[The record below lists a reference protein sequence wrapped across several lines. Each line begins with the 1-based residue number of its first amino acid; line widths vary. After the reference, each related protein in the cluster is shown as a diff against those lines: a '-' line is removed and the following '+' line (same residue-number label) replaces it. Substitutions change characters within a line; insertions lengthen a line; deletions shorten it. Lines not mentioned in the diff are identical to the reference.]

1 MNAAKSPVAKSAG
14 LYRRQ
19 SKAVPKLLRSASFI
33 LRHEFEQAKPFWHM
47 ETAALLL
54 IGACHAIWCRVE
66 VSPWRRNRLMR
77 RVSPAAAAAGGLIQ
91 PEAAAHEPS
100 AVLALLWWRAMPVGQ
115 NPIVRF
121 GPSNWIYSSVNS
133 VRAESG

>member
-19 SKAVPKLLRSASFI
+19 SKAVPKLLSAPSLF
-33 LRHEFEQAKPFWHM
+33 LPDGVEQAKPFWHM
-47 ETAALLL
+47 EAAALLL

-77 RVSPAAAAAGGLIQ
+77 RVSPAAAAAGGGIQ
-91 PEAAAHEPS
+91 TEAAAHEPS
-100 AVLALLWWRAMPVGQ
+100 AILSLLWWRTMFAR
-115 NPIVRF
+115 IL
-121 GPSNWIYSSVNS
+121 
-133 VRAESG
+133 